1 MISGMS
7 GAQFAEQL
15 IAAERMGKD
24 QLYKAQK
31 TKYQDQLDAYK
42 LLDRSM
48 DKIISKLEKLENG
61 AFEAKKA
68 EVTGENAAI
77 TVSKDAPAGDY
88 EMQVHQLAQ
97 AHQLSKSFSSET
109 ELLPSSGV
117 LSINVAGKQL
127 DLDMSVLNAD
137 GSKTVTS
144 LRDMINQ
151 HPDNP
156 GVQASLVRTG
166 GQVELML
173 TSKETGAASNM
184 SVQMNGADWGMT
196 ERRAAQDAQITLNG
210 IDISSASNQLTNVI
224 DGVDIELKQAHSAG
238 QSSMISIKADYEA
251 SEQAV
256 EDFVDAVNDLLNQIN
271 SLTRSMGA
279 EVLDEDDKD
288 KDKDD
293 KDEDKD
299 DDRPTSVDEDQIGI
313 LKGDSTIR
321 TLQGKLRNI
330 VFAEAPNGMRLGDI
344 GIELTRSGKLEIDS
358 DKLTSALKSNPA
370 GLTEM
375 FTAKGGLVDQL
386 ETTITPFTKF
396 DGYLDN
402 KKDTLDGQLDRVED
416 NMDRHNRL
424 MEQRYQIYL
433 GQFTAMESAINEM
446 NSASMLFY

>member
-24 QLYKAQK
+24 QLYKAK
-31 TKYQDQLDAYK
+31 MDKYEAQLDAYK

-48 DKIISKLEKLENG
+48 DKIVSQLEKLEQG
-61 AFEAKKA
+61 SFEAKKA
-68 EVTGENAAI
+68 EVTGENASV
-77 TVSKDAPAGDY
+77 TVNSDSPAGDY
-88 EMQVHQLAQ
+88 ELQVHQLAQ
-97 AHQLSKSFSSET
+97 AHQLSKSFADENAK
-109 ELLPSSGV
+109 LPSTGV
-117 LSINVAGKQL
+117 LSIEVGGKTL

-144 LRDMINQ
+144 LRDMIND

-173 TSKETGAASNM
+173 TSKETGAASTM
-184 SVQMNGADWGMT
+184 SVTMDGADWGMT

-210 IDISSASNQLTNVI
+210 ISISNSSNQLTNVI
-224 DGVDIELKQAHSAG
+224 DGMDIELKQTHATG
-238 QSSMISIKADYEA
+238 ESSMISVKADYEA
-251 SEQAV
+251 SEEAV
-256 EDFVDAVNDLLNQIN
+256 EDFVDAVNDLLDQIN

-279 EVLDEDDKD
+279 EALDEDDS
-288 KDKDD
+288 DKDD
-293 KDEDKD
+293 KDEDD
-299 DDRPTSVDEDQIGI
+299 EDDRPTSVDEDQIGI

-321 TLQGKLRNI
+321 TLQDKLRNI
-330 VFAEAPNGMRLGDI
+330 VFAESPNGMRLGDI

-358 DKLTSALKSNPA
+358 EKLTDALKNKPSDI
-370 GLTEM
+370 TEM
-375 FTAKGGLVDQL
+375 FTSKGGLVDQL
-386 ETTITPFTKF
+386 ETTIDPFTKF

-402 KKDTLDGQLDRVED
+402 KKDTLDGQIDRVED
-416 NMDRHNRL
+416 NIDRHNRL

>member
-24 QLYKAQK
+24 QLYKAK
-31 TKYQDQLDAYK
+31 MDKYEDQLDAYK

-61 AFEAKKA
+61 SFEAKKA
-68 EVTGENAAI
+68 DVTGENATV
-77 TVSKDAPAGDY
+77 TVSPDSPAGDY
-88 EMQVHQLAQ
+88 ELQVHQLAQ
-97 AHQLSKSFSSET
+97 AHQLSKTFGSET
-109 ELLPSSGV
+109 DLLPTSGV
-117 LSINVAGKQL
+117 LSINVGGKQL

-144 LRDMINQ
+144 LRDMIND

-166 GQVELML
+166 GQVELMM
-173 TSKETGAASNM
+173 TAKETGAASTI
-184 SVQMNGADWGMT
+184 SVTMDGADWGMT

-210 IDISSASNQLTNVI
+210 IAISNSSNQLTNVI
-224 DGVDIELKQAHSAG
+224 DGMDIELRQTHAAG
-238 QSSMISIKADYEA
+238 ESSMISVKADYEA
-251 SEQAV
+251 SEEAV
-256 EDFVDAVNDLLNQIN
+256 EDFVDAVNDLLDQIN

-279 EVLDEDDKD
+279 EALDEDDKD
-288 KDKDD
+288 KD
-293 KDEDKD
+293 DEDKDDD

-321 TLQGKLRNI
+321 NLQSKLRNI
-330 VFAEAPNGMRLGDI
+330 VFADAPNGMRLGDI

-358 DKLTSALKSNPA
+358 EKLTDALKNNPA
-370 GLTEM
+370 GITEM
-375 FTAKGGLVDQL
+375 FTSKGGLVDQL
-386 ETTITPFTKF
+386 ENTIEPFTKF

-402 KKDTLDGQLDRVED
+402 KKDTLDGQIDRVED
-416 NMDRHNRL
+416 NIDRHNRL